1 MFGLSNFII
10 TEFLLIFYSLVT
22 NVLYSYTILL
32 LGKEEIIND
41 FDKMM
46 NLFFYTMPHIIR
58 DKNNKSFIKYGP
70 MTIEIGRSLAGP
82 ANSVHIYIDDSED

>member
-1 MFGLSNFII
+1 MSILFMIH
-10 TEFLLIFYSLVT
+10 LLMSAVYIFKEKIKKP
-22 NVLYSYTILL
+22 ILL

-58 DKNNKSFIKYGP
+58 DKNNRSFIKYGP